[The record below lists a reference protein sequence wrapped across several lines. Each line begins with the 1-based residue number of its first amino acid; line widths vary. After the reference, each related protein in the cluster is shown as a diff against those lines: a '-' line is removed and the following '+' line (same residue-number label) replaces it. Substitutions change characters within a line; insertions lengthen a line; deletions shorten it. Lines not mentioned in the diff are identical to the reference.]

1 LSDAAFSATRP
12 ASAHVPDV
20 LEVVHRG
27 RRGARDLLLHRVVM
41 VVTSMK
47 SKSPPEADR
56 PVAVVSVVPK
66 VMTSKVPELKVS

>member
-1 LSDAAFSATRP
+1 
-12 ASAHVPDV
+12 
-20 LEVVHRG
+20 
-27 RRGARDLLLHRVVM
+27 M
-41 VVTSMK
+41 VVVSMK